1 MPLINNIMKKLFNIP
16 TGIATALVKAYKMI
30 ISPYLP
36 KSCRF
41 YPSCST
47 YSIESFKRYGF
58 IKGMFLTIERI
69 IRCNPFN
76 PGGFD
81 PVPENFRFIK

>member
-1 MPLINNIMKKLFNIP
+1 MMTIP
-16 TGIATALVKAYKMI
+16 SGISTALVKAYKMF

-47 YSIESFKRYGF
+47 YSIESFKKYGF
-58 IKGMFLTIERI
+58 IKGLFLTIERI

>member
-1 MPLINNIMKKLFNIP
+1 MPLINKIIKTAAGIP
-16 TGIATALVKAYKMI
+16 AGISTALVKAYKMI

-69 IRCNPFN
+69 MRCHPFN

-81 PVPENFRFIK
+81 PVPENFRFFK

>member
-1 MPLINNIMKKLFNIP
+1 MPLINNIIKKTVNIP
-16 TGIATALVKAYKMI
+16 AGISLVLVKAYKMF

-41 YPSCST
+41 YPSCSS
-47 YSIESFKRYGF
+47 YSIESFKKYGF
-58 IKGMFLTIERI
+58 IKGLFLTIERI

-76 PGGFD
+76 AGGYD